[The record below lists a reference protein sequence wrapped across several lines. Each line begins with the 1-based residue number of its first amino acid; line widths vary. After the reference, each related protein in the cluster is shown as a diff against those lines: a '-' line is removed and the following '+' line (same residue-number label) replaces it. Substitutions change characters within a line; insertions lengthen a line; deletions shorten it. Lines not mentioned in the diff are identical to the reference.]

1 MNATVYINHN
11 RKRSIQGGPGNF
23 NNVNAMNATMNIGT
37 FTQAQG
43 GVNGADSNATSGN
56 HTAIS
61 GGRKPTADSTAYTL
75 YKPNKQARGKFSNG
89 GGSIAGTVEGSFEAG
104 YSAH

>member
-1 MNATVYINHN
+1 MSIQGNGDYQNMNATVYINHN

-23 NNVNAMNATMNIGT
+23 ANVNAMNATMNIGN
-37 FTQAQG
+37 FTG
-43 GVNGADSNATSGN
+43 GNGADSNATSGN

-75 YKPNKQARGKFSNG
+75 YKPNK
-89 GGSIAGTVEGSFEAG
+89 
-104 YSAH
+104 